1 MLSNIVKILY
11 TVLDVKICLCIFSK
25 LVVDWL
31 FLLMLSVCLI
41 YLTRRELDEILGVFI
56 SLVNTY

>member
-1 MLSNIVKILY
+1 MLKYVF
-11 TVLDVKICLCIFSK
+11 VFFSK